1 MSGSGDETLRFAE
14 QVIVLLDQGRQTA
27 TYKFAVLLGLMD
39 LCLELTDRF
48 GDPPSHIMTGQL
60 AEKVIALYWPHAQP
74 MDVTSGIVLQ
84 QNTGKRARVL
94 QLIDDFRSSASAGRS
109 VTLHAAKLADRSRW
123 ETLRAEVE
131 WTLVKMPLPKL
142 QRASGTEDRF
152 IYHIGWDDDVS
163 KSAWRSGAIDSRIH
177 LEPGVARSFVR
188 LAGLLRPLIQERWV
202 AMVGRLNDLEVTRVH
217 GFLFGVDRVSL
228 GAVREPLRELQNKRC
243 FYCDGALQT
252 SVEVDHFLPW
262 ARHADNGIE
271 NLVAAHGRCNGS
283 KKDFLAA
290 AVHVE
295 RWARRVVD
303 AESDLARI
311 AKDARWPSDRN
322 RTLGA
327 VRGIYLPLPD
337 GVSLWRGHQDFE
349 ASDRSAL
356 RAALRV
362 A

>member
-1 MSGSGDETLRFAE
+1 MSANGDETLRFAE

-109 VTLHAAKLADRSRW
+109 VTLHAAKLADRDGW

-188 LAGLLRPLIQERWV
+188 LAGLLRPCPCCALS
-202 AMVGRLNDLEVTRVH
+202 ARVPRSRC
-217 GFLFGVDRVSL
+217 RVSETADPAP
-228 GAVREPLRELQNKRC
+228 GGRR
-243 FYCDGALQT
+243 
-252 SVEVDHFLPW
+252 H
-262 ARHADNGIE
+262 RHARIDHQPCHDRQIRAHAAGNFRAQVLLQQPHHVLTGRRPCIREREAE
-271 NLVAAHGRCNGS
+271 NQKVYRRGEPQKAPIGPAPVRY
-283 KKDFLAA
+283 
-290 AVHVE
+290 
-295 RWARRVVD
+295 ARSRGY
-303 AESDLARI
+303 ANR
-311 AKDARWPSDRN
+311 PSHSRQVPRN
-322 RTLGA
+322 DEHFTFFKTQEGLLR
-327 VRGIYLPLPD
+327 
-337 GVSLWRGHQDFE
+337 SL
-349 ASDRSAL
+349 
-356 RAALRV
+356 
-362 A
+362 